1 MSKNVNVLPLDTL
14 KRRAEANAFDIED
27 IDWSRGVDF
36 TRPFFPEH
44 LTPLPH
50 TKVWVELEPAE
61 RLTYNQL
68 YGQMINEQFVFLEDR
83 FLVRVVGGLRERSRL
98 RLPDELVAALD
109 VFVVEEVKHTEMFR
123 RLARLTAP
131 ATYATSDYHFLQLGR
146 AEDAL
151 LAFMAK
157 RPDFFVFWVWMALAF
172 EEKTIDYYRHYQRH
186 QKERPDAPLDPLY
199 SDVHR
204 FHMLDEVR
212 HVQIDHHLVREFYD
226 RCGAL
231 LRQLNVRLLA
241 RTLRAY
247 TRPRRANL
255 RVVEELA
262 RRHPRLAPLL
272 ETFKAQL
279 RALAACRDWQEITYS
294 RKNAPQTFA
303 LFDAHPE
310 MRALAGSVLFCY
322 EPEPVRAS

>member
-1 MSKNVNVLPLDTL
+1 VTKNVLPLDTL
-14 KRRAEANAFDIED
+14 RKRADANAYD
-27 IDWSRGVDF
+27 IDEIDWKRGVDF
-36 TRPFFPEH
+36 TRFFFPEH

-50 TKVWVELEPAE
+50 TSAWAELEPAE

-68 YGQMINEQFVFLEDR
+68 YAQAINEQFVFLEDR
-83 FLVRVVGGLRERSRL
+83 FLVRVVGGLRERSKL
-98 RLPDELVAALD
+98 DLPAELVGALD
-109 VFVVEEVKHTEMFR
+109 VFVEEEVKHTEMFR

-131 ATYATSDYHFLQLGR
+131 ETYATSDYHFLRLGR
-146 AEDAL
+146 AEDAML
-151 LAFMAK
+151 SFMAR

-172 EEKTIDYYRHYQRH
+172 EEKTVDYYRHYQRH
-186 QKERPDAPLDPLY
+186 EKERPDAPLDPLY
-199 SDVHR
+199 TDVHR

-231 LRQLNVRLLA
+231 LRGLNVRLLA

-247 TRPRRANL
+247 TRPKRTNL

-262 RRHPRLAPLL
+262 RRHPRLAPRV
-272 ETFKAQL
+272 ETLKRQL
-279 RALAACRDWQEITYS
+279 RELAARRDWQEITYS
-294 RKNAPQTFA
+294 RRNAPQTFA

-310 MRALAGSVLFCY
+310 MHALAGSVLFCY